1 MVLQPQSDALMGV
14 SAFESGL
21 CKFRSRADAALKQK
35 TRGFDRSATED
46 DFLGSKHFEFIA
58 LGLDHDSDDPIRVE
72 DQSFGHRIRE
82 DGNRLRMAL

>member
-1 MVLQPQSDALMGV
+1 MVLQPRPDAIMGV

-35 TRGFDRSATED
+35 TRGFDRSTTED
-46 DFLGSKHFEFIA
+46 DFFGSKHFEFIA
-58 LGLDHDSDDPIRVE
+58 LGLDNNPDDLIRID

-82 DGNRLRMAL
+82 DRNRLRTGF